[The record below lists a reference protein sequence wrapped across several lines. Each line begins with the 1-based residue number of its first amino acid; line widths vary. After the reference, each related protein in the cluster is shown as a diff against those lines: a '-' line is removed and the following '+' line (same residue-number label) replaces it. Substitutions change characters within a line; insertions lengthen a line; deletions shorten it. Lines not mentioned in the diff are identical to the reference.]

1 MDDIS
6 QGSSLYAT
14 SQLKLLHEDKETQLL
29 LLAFGGAG
37 PPPAYLAEERTGL
50 CDKDTHT
57 EAGQVRTAGLLQLQL
72 LQHQRFK
79 LFHLAAGEETKVIAG
94 FNDGKAKISFAA
106 TPAGQHLLIY

>member
-57 EAGQVRTAGLLQLQL
+57 EAEQVRTAGLLQLQL
-72 LQHQRFK
+72 LQHTNVSN
-79 LFHLAAGEETKVIAG
+79 LAAGEETKVIAG

-106 TPAGQHLLIY
+106 TPAGQDLLIY